1 MTRKMKDSG
10 IEWIGEIPEEW
21 EVVPTKYLF
30 ETNKKI
36 VGSNEKHYD
45 RLALTLKGVLKRD
58 KNSRDGL
65 QPTNFTSYQ
74 ILEKD
79 QLVFKLIDLQNISTS
94 RVGISPYR
102 GIVSPAYIILS
113 NSRNEVNPKYYYYW
127 FMNMYNYN
135 IFNLLGDA
143 GVRSNISSSEL
154 LKIQVPSP
162 NSKIQNNIVRFL
174 DKKTKQIED
183 VKNKISK
190 EIETLENYKKS
201 IITEAITKG
210 LDKNVEMKDSG
221 IDYINEYP
229 AHWEI
234 KRVKYLISERNA
246 RTKDGKGELLSVSQ
260 YRGVIPSSTNKMRVA
275 QAKSLIG
282 YKLVKKSDLVFNKL
296 NPELARFGVSEY
308 DGITSPDYA
317 VYIVSRES
325 ILEKFL
331 ELILRTDRYAVEY
344 GRVSLGVGEGFK
356 RLYTDQLGR
365 FNVACPSI
373 NEQNQIVDYLD
384 KKTKLIDDSIAIK
397 QKQLEVLEKYK
408 KSLIYEY
415 VTGKKEVEDGEES

>member
-10 IEWIGEIPEEW
+10 IEWIGEIPEDW

-36 VGSNEKHYD
+36 VGSNEKHFD

-58 KNSRDGL
+58 KNSIDGL

-113 NSRNEVNPKYYYYW
+113 HSRNKVNPKYYYYW

-135 IFNLLGDA
+135 IFNLLGDT

-183 VKNKISK
+183 IKNKISK
-190 EIETLENYKKS
+190 EIENLENYKKS
-201 IITEAITKG
+201 VITEAVTKG

-221 IDYINEYP
+221 IEWIGEIPKHWKTPAAKYHINIFNGSDP
-229 AHWEI
+229 
-234 KRVKYLISERNA
+234 K
-246 RTKDGKGELLSVSQ
+246 KDGEIPVYGSGDEIFKYSEEFKIGPAVLLGRKGTIENPKFIIGKYWNVDTAFNVECKKTLNLKFYFYLAKIFD
-260 YRGVIPSSTNKMRVA
+260 YRK
-275 QAKSLIG
+275 
-282 YKLVKKSDLVFNKL
+282 Y
-296 NPELARFGVSEY
+296 
-308 DGITSPDYA
+308 ITSTALPSMTKEHYQNMRIP
-317 VYIVSRES
+317 YPN
-325 ILEKFL
+325 
-331 ELILRTDRYAVEY
+331 LI
-344 GRVSLGVGEGFK
+344 
-356 RLYTDQLGR
+356 
-365 FNVACPSI
+365 
-373 NEQNQIVDYLD
+373 EQKNIVDYLD
-384 KKTKLIDDSIAIK
+384 NKMYLIDDSIAIK
-397 QKQLEVLEKYK
+397 QKQLETLEEYK
-408 KSLIYEY
+408 KSLIYDY
-415 VTGKKEVEDGEES
+415 VTGKKEVNDGEES

>member
-1 MTRKMKDSG
+1 MKDSG
-10 IEWIGEIPEEW
+10 IEWIGEIPEDW

-36 VGSNEKHYD
+36 VGSNEKHFD

-58 KNSRDGL
+58 KNSIDGL

-113 NSRNEVNPKYYYYW
+113 HSRNKVNPKYYYYW

-135 IFNLLGDA
+135 IFNLLGDT

-183 VKNKISK
+183 IKNKISK
-190 EIETLENYKKS
+190 EIENLENYKKS
-201 IITEAITKG
+201 VITEAVTKG

-221 IDYINEYP
+221 IEWIGEIPKHWKTPAAKYHINIFNGSDP
-229 AHWEI
+229 
-234 KRVKYLISERNA
+234 K
-246 RTKDGKGELLSVSQ
+246 KDGEIPVYGSGDEIFKYSEEFKIGPAVLLGRKGTIENPKFIIGKYWNVDTAFNVECKKTLNLKFYFYLAKIFD
-260 YRGVIPSSTNKMRVA
+260 YRK
-275 QAKSLIG
+275 
-282 YKLVKKSDLVFNKL
+282 Y
-296 NPELARFGVSEY
+296 
-308 DGITSPDYA
+308 ITSTALPSMTKEHYQNMRIP
-317 VYIVSRES
+317 YPN
-325 ILEKFL
+325 
-331 ELILRTDRYAVEY
+331 LI
-344 GRVSLGVGEGFK
+344 
-356 RLYTDQLGR
+356 
-365 FNVACPSI
+365 
-373 NEQNQIVDYLD
+373 EQKNIVDYLD
-384 KKTKLIDDSIAIK
+384 NKMYLIDDSIAIK
-397 QKQLEVLEKYK
+397 QKQLETLEEYK
-408 KSLIYEY
+408 KSLIYDY
-415 VTGKKEVEDGEES
+415 VTGKKEVNDGEES